1 MADHRT
7 VRVFLVLAMMTFTL
21 ASPPVWSQAG
31 SRDPETA
38 HEQID
43 DITFGAEVQDID
55 DEFFAFVIGLMSEDV
70 SASFGLAPLLD
81 AFPEYRTM
89 PADTPIM
96 KLQRISRFSIDTASG
111 RRASLAIAFDGP
123 LEYPVPVDFLGYHPG
138 VVKASQSVQL
148 TEEAFLSRRVRGQN
162 DTSVLLS
169 PLYVLEFTSGRL
181 FIDFDALVD
190 RLFFGALDDLD
201 ARLIL
206 LFRYEGAWYAMLA
219 GEGHRERILTWTFNL
234 ESTEFMLRPPKA
246 LRGVAEQ
253 FVNR

>member
-1 MADHRT
+1 M
-7 VRVFLVLAMMTFTL
+7 LVLL
-21 ASPPVWSQAG
+21 VSSPVSSQAVSDDAEAARQEIDEIALG
-31 SRDPETA
+31 PETA
-38 HEQID
+38 
-43 DITFGAEVQDID
+43 DID
-55 DEFFAFVIGLMSEDV
+55 DEFFAFVIGLISADV
-70 SASFGLAPLLD
+70 TASFGLAPLLD

-89 PADTPIM
+89 PEDTPIM
-96 KLQRISRFSIDTASG
+96 KLERISRFSVATGSE

-148 TEEAFLSRRVRGQN
+148 TEEAFAYRRVRLEN
-162 DTSVLLS
+162 ETSVLLA
-169 PLYVLEFTSGRL
+169 PLYILEFTSGSL

-234 ESTEFMLRPPKA
+234 ETTEFMLRPPRA
-246 LRGVAEQ
+246 LRGVAER
-253 FVNR
+253 FVD

>member
-1 MADHRT
+1 MRKPRSTPVHP
-7 VRVFLVLAMMTFTL
+7 LVVVLLVML
-21 ASPPVWSQAG
+21 VSLPVWSQAE
-31 SRDPETA
+31 SDATEAARQ
-38 HEQID
+38 QID
-43 DITFGAEVQDID
+43 EITLGPEIADID
-55 DEFFAFVIGLMSEDV
+55 DEFFAFVLGLISSDIT
-70 SASFGLAPLLD
+70 ASFGLAPLLD

-89 PADTPIM
+89 PDDTPIM
-96 KLQRISRFSIDTASG
+96 KLERISRFSVSTADG
-111 RRASLAIAFDGP
+111 RRASLSIAFHGP

-148 TEEAFLSRRVRGQN
+148 TEEAFAHRRIRLSN
-162 DTSVLLS
+162 DTNVLLA
-169 PLYVLEFTSGRL
+169 PLYILEFTSGSL
-181 FIDFDALVD
+181 FIDFDGLVD

-234 ESTEFMLRPPKA
+234 ETTEFMLHPPKA

-253 FVNR
+253 FVN